1 MKIEILGTGCAKC
14 HKLEEDV
21 WDAVHE
27 LGIEALITNVQDI
40 KRIMEYGVMIT
51 PALVVDGE
59 VKMAGKSPTKD
70 EIKKWLAGDKDIKTV
85 PSSGGCSGCGKC

>member
-21 WDAVHE
+21 WDAVGE
-27 LGIEALITNVQDI
+27 LGVEALIVSVQDI
-40 KRIMEYGVMIT
+40 KKIMGYGVMTT

-59 VKMAGKSPTKD
+59 VKMAGKIPTKD
-70 EIKKWLAGDKDIKTV
+70 EIKKWLGGGTV
-85 PSSGGCSGCGKC
+85 TMPLSGGCCGCNKC